1 MIVSMVILVK
11 DLLCWFGVGGN
22 VLCVG
27 KLVRRVS
34 ECLGSGWWDAGM
46 WIYGTKLNKTYFLSV
61 AAIGVFSSMCRSI
74 AGER

>member
-1 MIVSMVILVK
+1 MHIVGCRVYRMIVSMVILVK

-46 WIYGTKLNKTYFLSV
+46 WIYGTKLNKIISCLWP
-61 AAIGVFSSMCRSI
+61 R
-74 AGER
+74 